1 MHIVTVTSART
12 ILWRPTIRRGDGPIW
27 RAIVA
32 SLEADVA
39 GGRLH
44 PGDRLPTQRDL
55 AQALGIGLGTVTR
68 AYREAERQGLATG
81 RVGRGTFVASATATH
96 DVLGL
101 PDERRIEMSVD
112 LPVHAEDPDLGAVL
126 RKIARRPDVQR
137 LLRYQDHVGTA
148 RHRQAG
154 AAWLERFDVPT
165 SPDHVV
171 VCAGSQHAICVALLL
186 AAEPGDAVVCDELT
200 YHGLRAVA
208 GQLRLRLHGVRCDE
222 EGMDPD
228 AVAAICRRHRVRAL
242 YCVPSAHNPT
252 TARLAPT
259 RGDALV
265 RLAREY
271 DFAIVEDDVHRLTAD
286 DPPTPLAVRAPERT
300 VFIASFSK
308 AVSGGVR
315 VAFVSVPPAL
325 ADAAAEAVWA
335 TVWMVSPLTVEVA
348 ATWIEDGTADA
359 VVTRKRAEAGRRQAR
374 CRALLGAWP
383 YASHTSGYHVW
394 LQLPRPWTSAAFVAE
409 ARARGV
415 VLSPS
420 GAFVVGS
427 AEPPP
432 AVRMCLAAPERLADV
447 ERGLEVVRDLLER
460 GPGASLSRA

>member
-1 MHIVTVTSART
+1 MTTART
-12 ILWRPTIRRGDGPIW
+12 ILWRPAIRRGDGPIW
-27 RAIVA
+27 RAVVA
-32 SLEADVA
+32 ALDADVA

-55 AQALGIGLGTVTR
+55 ADALGIGLGTVTR
-68 AYREAERQGLATG
+68 AYREAERLGLVTG
-81 RVGRGTFVASATATH
+81 RVGRGTFVAAPPTTH

-112 LPVHAEDPDLGAVL
+112 LPVHEADPDLGAAL

-137 LLRYQDHVGTA
+137 LLRYHDHVGTA

-154 AAWLERFDVPT
+154 AVWLERFGVPT

-186 AAEPGDAVVCDELT
+186 ATEPGDAVVCDELT
-200 YHGLRAVA
+200 YHGVRAVA
-208 GQLRLRLHGVRCDE
+208 GQLALRLHGVPADE
-222 EGMDPD
+222 DGMDPD
-228 AVAAICRRHRVRAL
+228 AVASICRRHRVRAL

-252 TARLAPT
+252 TTRLAPT
-259 RGDALV
+259 RGDAIV
-265 RLAREY
+265 RLAREH
-271 DFAIVEDDVHRLTAD
+271 DFTIVEDDVHRLTAA

-300 VFIASFSK
+300 IFIASFSK
-308 AVSGGVR
+308 AVTAGVR
-315 VAFVSVPPAL
+315 VAFAAVPPAL
-325 ADAAAEAVWA
+325 VAHASEAVWA

-359 VVTRKRAEAGRRQAR
+359 VVARKRAEAGRRQAR
-374 CRALLGAWP
+374 CRAILGDWT
-383 YASHTSGYHVW
+383 YASHPNGYHAW
-394 LQLPRPWTSAAFVAE
+394 LQLPPPWTSAGFVSA

-427 AEPPP
+427 VAPPP
-432 AVRMCLAAPERLADV
+432 AVRICLAAPERIDDV
-447 ERGLEVVRDLLER
+447 ERGLAIVRDLLEA
-460 GPGASLSRA
+460 GPDASLSRG